1 MKKKLTEK
9 KESNDLKTEIRHLG
23 VIIEHINSKLTTEIL
38 KYHADALNSHTEMI
52 EKLKTDKV
60 DVEEFAAL
68 ERRVAFRK

>member
-1 MKKKLTEK
+1 M
-9 KESNDLKTEIRHLG
+9 
-23 VIIEHINSKLTTEIL
+23 IIEHINSKLTTEIL